1 MNPNKPTFRNVP
13 ISLCLLVNRDRSRN
27 LAVCQDTASK
37 QPDVA
42 YGDSTTVDTLSAL
55 KILKTG
61 LAMTFGCLDLN
72 RAGTLMIRPH
82 PSLPTPGEY

>member
-1 MNPNKPTFRNVP
+1 M
-13 ISLCLLVNRDRSRN
+13 LVNRDRSRN
-27 LAVCQDTASK
+27 LAVCQEMASK

-42 YGDSTTVDTLSAL
+42 YGERSTVVTLSAL

-61 LAMTFGCLDLN
+61 LAMTFGCLDQN
-72 RAGTLMIRPH
+72 RAGALMIKPH